1 MKSPV
6 CRKRR
11 EGFSPSSGRMNS
23 ERGENMTIGSYVK
36 AIEKQKLNCEGI
48 IVLQH
53 GEKIA
58 EHRWIP
64 ETPRNSFSV
73 SKSFVSI
80 AIGMVADRGK
90 LSLNS
95 RVADFFPEDCRRA
108 GKRLSS
114 LTLEHLLSMTRGHRT
129 FSRPPM
135 VVDAI
140 NQPLTYQPGAHFV
153 YDNGS
158 TFLAS
163 AMFTRAMGVTV
174 RDFLLDALFRPL
186 GIPDPQWPQSSD
198 GHTVGATNLVLTTSD
213 LARFGQFLLQ
223 RGQWQNR
230 QLVSSAWIDNAGRPQ
245 INTRSRR
252 PDCDIGYGLGFWPCR
267 HGGFRAD
274 GKEGQFVVVLPRQ
287 DAVVAINSNEEKPYP
302 ILYSMWDEILPLL
315 NNR

>member
-1 MKSPV
+1 MK
-6 CRKRR
+6 
-11 EGFSPSSGRMNS
+11 
-23 ERGENMTIGSYVK
+23 IDSYVK
-36 AIEKQKLNCEGI
+36 VIEKQKLNCEGI

-58 EHRWIP
+58 EHRWMP
-64 ETPRNSFSV
+64 EAPRNSFSV

-80 AIGMVADRGK
+80 AVGMAVDRRK

-95 RVADFFPEDCRRA
+95 RVADFFPEYCRKA
-108 GKRLSS
+108 GKRLSD
-114 LTLEHLLSMTRGHRT
+114 LNLEHLLSMTRGHRA
-129 FSRPPM
+129 FSRPAT
-135 VVDAI
+135 VAEALA
-140 NQPLTYQPGAHFV
+140 QPLTYQPGAHFV

-163 AMFTRAMGVTV
+163 AMFTSAMGVTV
-174 RDFLLDALFRPL
+174 REFLLDALFRPL
-186 GIPDPQWPQSSD
+186 DIPDPQWPQSPD
-198 GHTVGATNLVLTTSD
+198 GHTVGATGLVLATSD

-252 PDCDIGYGLGFWPCR
+252 PDCGIGYGFGLWPCR
-267 HGGFRAD
+267 HGAFRAD
-274 GKEGQFVVVLPRQ
+274 GKDGQFIVVLPHQ

-302 ILYSMWDEILPLL
+302 ILYSVWEEILPLL
-315 NNR
+315 R

>member
-1 MKSPV
+1 MK
-6 CRKRR
+6 
-11 EGFSPSSGRMNS
+11 
-23 ERGENMTIGSYVK
+23 IDSYVR

-58 EHRWIP
+58 EHRWTP
-64 ETPRNSFSV
+64 EAPRNSFSV

-80 AIGMVADRGK
+80 AVGMAIDCGK

-95 RVADFFPEDCRRA
+95 RVVDFFSEHCRNA

-114 LTLEHLLSMTRGHRT
+114 LTLEHLLNMTRGHRA
-129 FSRPPM
+129 FSRPAT
-135 VVDAI
+135 VAEALA
-140 NQPLTYQPGAHFV
+140 QPLTYQPGAHFI

-163 AMFTRAMGVTV
+163 AMFTKAMGVPV
-174 RDFLLDALFRPL
+174 REFLLDALFRPL
-186 GIPDPQWPQSSD
+186 GIPDPQWPQSQD
-198 GHTVGATNLVLTTSD
+198 GHTVGATDLVLATSE

-223 RGQWQNR
+223 RGQWQGR

-252 PDCDIGYGLGFWPCR
+252 PDCGIGYGFGFWPCR
-267 HGGFRAD
+267 YGAYRAD
-274 GKEGQFVVVLPRQ
+274 GKKGQFVAVLPRQ
-287 DAVVAINSNEEKPYP
+287 DAVVAINSDEEKPYP
-302 ILYSMWDEILPLL
+302 ILYAVWEEILPLL
-315 NNR
+315 

>member
-1 MKSPV
+1 MK
-6 CRKRR
+6 
-11 EGFSPSSGRMNS
+11 
-23 ERGENMTIGSYVK
+23 IDSYVK
-36 AIEKQKLNCEGI
+36 VIEKQKLNCEGI

-64 ETPRNSFSV
+64 EAPRNSFSV

-80 AIGMVADRGK
+80 AVGMAIERGK
-90 LSLNS
+90 ISLNS
-95 RVADFFPEDCRRA
+95 RIADFFPENCRKA

-114 LTLEHLLSMTRGHRT
+114 ITLEHLLSMTRGYKA
-129 FSRPPM
+129 FSRPAT
-135 VVDAI
+135 VADALA
-140 NQPLTYQPGAHFV
+140 QPLTYRPGSRFV

-163 AMFTRAMGVTV
+163 AMFTRAMGIPV
-174 RDFLLDALFRPL
+174 REFLLDALFRPL
-186 GIPDPQWPQSSD
+186 GIHDPQWTQSPD
-198 GHTVGATNLVLTTSD
+198 GHTVGATDLALATSD

-223 RGQWQNR
+223 RGQWKGR

-252 PDCDIGYGLGFWPCR
+252 PDWDIGYGFGFWPCR
-267 HGGFRAD
+267 HGAYRAD
-274 GKEGQFVVVLPRQ
+274 GKDGQFVVVLPRH

-302 ILYSMWDEILPLL
+302 ILYAVWEEILPLL
-315 NNR
+315 